1 MDLKRLSTFALVA
14 EHGTV
19 SKAAQL
25 LRITQPALSR
35 QISSLEQ
42 ELGFPLF
49 ERVGRRLLLTPRGEQ
64 FLGDCRNLLTHAS
77 ALSDRASALRR
88 GDIQV
93 LRVAASSEPVEALFP
108 TFLHRYARQHPKVQL
123 ALVEADAADH
133 LSLLEKGEV
142 HLAASV
148 INVIQVDASRF
159 ATYPMPQFYVMAA
172 FPLPLGV
179 AQADTIDIGRLV
191 EHPLLLPRTSFV
203 TRILFDAACRLA
215 GVKPNV
221 RIESV
226 SAHALLALAEEAH
239 GVAVVPSIVPTQ
251 RRSLRVI
258 PVMHK
263 REPLR
268 IAPAIIWDKRRTL
281 PGYAEDFSQLLAA
294 HVLQAFPDVQASVRG
309 TPRRRN
315 FSAGRA

>member
-1 MDLKRLSTFALVA
+1 MDLKRLSTFAIVA

-64 FLGDCRNLLTHAS
+64 FLGDCRNLLNHAS
-77 ALSDRASALRR
+77 ALGDKASALRR

-93 LRVAASSEPVEALFP
+93 LRVAASSEPVEAVFP
-108 TFLHRYARQHPKVQL
+108 TFLHRYARQHPEVQL

-133 LSLLEKGEV
+133 LGLLEKGEV

-148 INVIQVDASRF
+148 TNVLQVDAQRF
-159 ATYPMPQFYVMAA
+159 ATYALPRFHVAAA
-172 FPLPLGV
+172 FSPSLKI
-179 AQADTIDIGRLV
+179 AQGDAIDIGKLA
-191 EHPLLLPRTSFV
+191 ELPLLLPRGVFV

-215 GVKPNV
+215 GVKPQV
-221 RIESV
+221 FIESM
-226 SAHALLALAEEAH
+226 SAHALLALAEEKH
-239 GVAVVPSIVPTQ
+239 GVAVVPSIVRTEH
-251 RRSLRVI
+251 RKLRV
-258 PVMHK
+258 VQVTHK

-268 IAPAIIWDKRRTL
+268 IAPAIIWDRRRTL
-281 PGYAEDFSQLLAA
+281 PRYAEDFSRLLAT
-294 HVLQAFPDVQASVRG
+294 HVLEGFSGAEPAVRG
-309 TPRRRN
+309 GPPRRN
-315 FSAGRA
+315 LSVERA